1 MRKILA
7 TLALVLLTWSVSYG
21 AASDDVYVRKD
32 VFDAKMEA
40 FMSEMRNG
48 FQMLNAKIDAQSQRT
63 DDKFQSLEA
72 RMDEKFRG
80 VDEKFQSLETRM
92 NERFRSVDDKF
103 QSLETR
109 MNEGFRGVDDKIQN
123 LDTRISDLR
132 NGIYLW
138 LVAIGLVATWP
149 KVREIFR
156 SMSSSSPSIT
166 LEDVKRLIAENNAE
180 LLKTLKA

>member
-72 RMDEKFRG
+72 RMDEKF
-80 VDEKFQSLETRM
+80 QSLETRI
-92 NERFRSVDDKF
+92 NER
-103 QSLETR
+103 
-109 MNEGFRGVDDKIQN
+109 FRGVDDKIQS

-166 LEDVKRLIAENNAE
+166 LEDVKRLIEENNVK
-180 LLKTLKA
+180 LRNSLQG

>member
-40 FMSEMRNG
+40 FMSEMRG
-48 FQMLNAKIDAQSQRT
+48 EFQVMNTKI
-63 DDKFQSLEA
+63 EA
-72 RMDEKFRG
+72 LSVRM
-80 VDEKFQSLETRM
+80 DEKFQSLETRI
-92 NERFRSVDDKF
+92 NER
-103 QSLETR
+103 
-109 MNEGFRGVDDKIQN
+109 FRGVDDKIQS

-138 LVAIGLVATWP
+138 LVAIGLVVSWP
-149 KVREIFR
+149 KLREIFR

-166 LEDVKRLIAENNAE
+166 LEDVKRLIEENNVK
-180 LLKTLKA
+180 LRNSLQG

>member
-40 FMSEMRNG
+40 FMSEMRGG

-72 RMDEKFRG
+72 RTDDKFQSLEARM
-80 VDEKFQSLETRM
+80 DEKFQSLETRM
-92 NERFRSVDDKF
+92 NERFR
-103 QSLETR
+103 
-109 MNEGFRGVDDKIQN
+109 GVDDKIQS

-149 KVREIFR
+149 KVR
-156 SMSSSSPSIT
+156 
-166 LEDVKRLIAENNAE
+166 
-180 LLKTLKA
+180 

>member
-40 FMSEMRNG
+40 FMSEMRGG

-72 RMDEKFRG
+72 RMDEKF
-80 VDEKFQSLETRM
+80 QSLETRM
-92 NERFRSVDDKF
+92 NERFR
-103 QSLETR
+103 
-109 MNEGFRGVDDKIQN
+109 GVDDKIQS

-166 LEDVKRLIAENNAE
+166 LEDVKRLIEENNVK
-180 LLKTLKA
+180 LRNSLQG

>member
-72 RMDEKFRG
+72 RTDDKFQSLEARM
-80 VDEKFQSLETRM
+80 DEKFQSLETRI
-92 NERFRSVDDKF
+92 NER
-103 QSLETR
+103 
-109 MNEGFRGVDDKIQN
+109 FRGVDDKIQS

-166 LEDVKRLIAENNAE
+166 LEDVKRLIEENNVK
-180 LLKTLKA
+180 LRNSLQG

>member
-1 MRKILA
+1 M
-7 TLALVLLTWSVSYG
+7 
-21 AASDDVYVRKD
+21 YVRKD

-40 FMSEMRNG
+40 FMSEMRGG
-48 FQMLNAKIDAQSQRT
+48 FQMLNAKIDAQSQRTDDKFQSLEART

-156 SMSSSSPSIT
+156 NMGSSSPSIT

>member
-40 FMSEMRNG
+40 FMSEMRG
-48 FQMLNAKIDAQSQRT
+48 EFQVMNTKI
-63 DDKFQSLEA
+63 EA
-72 RMDEKFRG
+72 LSVRMDE
-80 VDEKFQSLETRM
+80 
-92 NERFRSVDDKF
+92 KF

>member
-40 FMSEMRNG
+40 FMSEMRG
-48 FQMLNAKIDAQSQRT
+48 EFQVMNTKI
-63 DDKFQSLEA
+63 EA
-72 RMDEKFRG
+72 LSVRM
-80 VDEKFQSLETRM
+80 DEKFQSLETRM
-92 NERFRSVDDKF
+92 NERFR
-103 QSLETR
+103 
-109 MNEGFRGVDDKIQN
+109 GVDDKIQS

-138 LVAIGLVATWP
+138 LAAIGLVATWP

-166 LEDVKRLIAENNAE
+166 LEDVKRLIEENNVK
-180 LLKTLKA
+180 LRNSLQG